1 MPKIA
6 SSRPA
11 KTQKRLGLVLD
22 LSSSICLTIQWPGS
36 SKACKSHTVILD
48 NWIANFQEAL
58 DVPHEKFLLK
68 DFCGANFFHNKT
80 GLSAEVV
87 YHQTQ
92 DGNIEGAELFVEY
105 GAHMG
110 ALIANLETLL
120 QPSCISITGPLAK
133 TFGAW
138 SHAMGKTRKTH
149 LGKRPACKITII

>member
-22 LSSSICLTIQWPGS
+22 LGPSIRLTIHWPGS
-36 SKACKSHTVILD
+36 SKICKSHTVILD

-68 DFCGANFFHNKT
+68 DFCGADFFHNKT
-80 GLSAEVV
+80 GLTTETV

-92 DGNIEGAELFVEY
+92 EGNIEGAELFVEY

-110 ALIANLETLL
+110 ALIANLEMIF

>member
-1 MPKIA
+1 MPKKL
-6 SSRPA
+6 SPRPA

-22 LSSSICLTIQWPGS
+22 LGTSIRLTIQWPGG
-36 SKACKSHTVILD
+36 SKACRTHTVVLD

-58 DVPHEKFLLK
+58 DVPHEKYLLK
-68 DFCGANFFHNKT
+68 DFCGADFFRNKT
-80 GLSAEVV
+80 GLTAETV

-92 DGNIEGAELFVEY
+92 EGNIEGAELFVEY

-110 ALIANLETLL
+110 ALIANLEMIF

-138 SHAMGKTRKTH
+138 SHAMGKTRKNH
-149 LGKRPACKITII
+149 LGKRPACKITIL